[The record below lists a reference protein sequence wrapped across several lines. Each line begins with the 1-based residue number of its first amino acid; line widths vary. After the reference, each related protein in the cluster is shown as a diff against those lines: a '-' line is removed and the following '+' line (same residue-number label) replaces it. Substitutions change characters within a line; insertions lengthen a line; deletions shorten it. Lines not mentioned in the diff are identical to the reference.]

1 MDEVYCPTKWRQWGR
16 SRTCC
21 RDLEE
26 LEKVALVITALTHRV
41 AENGWMDK
49 QAIEW
54 VETGSLSWL
63 SGQTM
68 TNMGIVLVL

>member
-1 MDEVYCPTKWRQWGR
+1 MGQIQDMLQR
-16 SRTCC
+16 SERAG
-21 RDLEE
+21 EGG
-26 LEKVALVITALTHRV
+26 LVITALTNRV
-41 AENGWMDK
+41 AENGRMDK

>member
-1 MDEVYCPTKWRQWGR
+1 MGQIQDMLQRSGR
-16 SRTCC
+16 AG
-21 RDLEE
+21 EGG
-26 LEKVALVITALTHRV
+26 LVITALTNRV

-49 QAIEW
+49 QAIEC

>member
-1 MDEVYCPTKWRQWGR
+1 MGQIQDMLQRSGR
-16 SRTCC
+16 AGEGGPGYHCFDSQSSRK
-21 RDLEE
+21 R
-26 LEKVALVITALTHRV
+26 
-41 AENGWMDK
+41 MDK

>member
-1 MDEVYCPTKWRQWGR
+1 MGQIQDMLQRSGR
-16 SRTCC
+16 AG
-21 RDLEE
+21 EGG
-26 LEKVALVITALTHRV
+26 LVITALTNRV
-41 AENGWMDK
+41 AENGRMDK
-49 QAIEW
+49 QAIEC

>member
-1 MDEVYCPTKWRQWGR
+1 MGQIQDMLQR
-16 SRTCC
+16 SERAG
-21 RDLEE
+21 EGG
-26 LEKVALVITALTHRV
+26 LVITALTNRV

-54 VETGSLSWL
+54 VETGSFSWL

>member
-1 MDEVYCPTKWRQWGR
+1 MGQIQDMLERPGR
-16 SRTCC
+16 AGEGGPGEGG
-21 RDLEE
+21 LG
-26 LEKVALVITALTHRV
+26 ITALTNR
-41 AENGWMDK
+41 AAKNGWMDK

-63 SGQTM
+63 RGQTM